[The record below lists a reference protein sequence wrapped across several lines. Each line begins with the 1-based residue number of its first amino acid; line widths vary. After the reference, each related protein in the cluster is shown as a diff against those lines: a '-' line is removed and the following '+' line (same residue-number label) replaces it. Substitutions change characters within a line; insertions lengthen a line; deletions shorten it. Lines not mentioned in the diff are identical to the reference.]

1 MGKLPIIERLFMV
14 LAFISAA
21 YSFLINLNNGYQQF
35 TWQLCVMM
43 WITIAYLK
51 MKMLEDQEKDKNK
64 L

>member
-1 MGKLPIIERLFMV
+1 MNKFQIIERLFMV

-21 YSFLINLNNGYQQF
+21 FSFFININKGYEQF

-43 WITIAYLK
+43 WVVIAYLK
-51 MKMLEDQEKDKNK
+51 MRMSEDQEKDKNK